1 MTKSIFLKRY
11 GLISFLVSFSCLFVP
26 KLHAQVTTRLP
37 FITFDIN
44 NGLSQGYVKNII
56 QDKKGF
62 LWFSTNDGLN
72 RYDGYSFTVFH
83 HDANDPASLA
93 DDELTFVFEDSNER
107 LWIATRNQGMELFDR
122 KSQTFFHYPNVG
134 KQSAYANEINNITED
149 KTGHIWLSSAL
160 GLYRATIGSD
170 PGNSPDQKRKKGP
183 YVKFT
188 CIIANPSTEMFNH
201 KRIWIDHEGKLFI
214 FSPEKI
220 YQLVEKSKNPGKF
233 HLEERY
239 HFPKLAVG
247 TERNINIL
255 EDTLAHCYL
264 LHVGQDVLMSRG
276 YNWNS
281 FRRIGGNPDNI
292 QNWLI
297 DRQHRLWIGTQ
308 EKLIRIQFP
317 EFSKEYIETNDRS
330 QIPTLKNITCL
341 FQDRT
346 GVIWIGTNG
355 LGMLKYQPDIE
366 LFHHS
371 LPNQIVYWMF
381 LGENNK
387 VILDQKLGQGSS
399 VLSFYR
405 KHLSGIKKYDRAKTL
420 TLLKKTPT
428 IYTYYSSLP
437 KYTLKETKNSN
448 IPVITTM
455 NCDRSSPI
463 RKDSKNTTWIAGE
476 TGLIKI
482 LPNGQIKG
490 FPYPVPA
497 AKELFEFVHAM
508 IIDKGGHIWLGT
520 AKGLL
525 NFNPTTEKFIYYHH
539 RPEDSVSLNFD
550 VVYTLCNDPTYYDKY
565 LWIGTKGGGL
575 NRLDKAT
582 GKFAH
587 YTTTDGLPNNV
598 VYGILPDNDGNL
610 WLSTN
615 KGLSKFNPVRKTFR
629 NFTVG
634 DGLQSNEF
642 NRYAYVKLTDG
653 TLVFGGMQGIN
664 YFNPGEIKEL
674 AAPKVQITDFR
685 LSNQTLN
692 LKDPKS
698 PLKSDIIYSDQITFS
713 SAHNVFTIRYAA
725 MDYRKQESVQYR
737 YRLEGFDKDWS
748 FPQTAHEATYTNL
761 DPGQYRFVVE
771 GSNTEGIWGK
781 YETALVIT
789 ITPMWYQTFL
799 FRIIVCLS
807 ILGLIYYFYTYR
819 LKQALQIQH
828 MRNHIAKDLHD
839 EIGSSLSTISIYTR
853 VARQQLDLKKNPAEL
868 LEKISQ
874 NTQTTMEA
882 MSDIIWSTQTE
893 NDGVENVVS
902 RLREHATELLE
913 AQGYQIIFNCDNRI
927 NEMVLNMQQRRDLY
941 LIGKEAINNIA
952 KYAFG
957 NCVLIALTT
966 EKGYLKLVVQD
977 DGKGF
982 DMANVPKGNGF
993 RNMNTRA
1000 IEQKGVLKVNSSIG
1014 KGTIIEVI
1022 FKLL

>member
-1 MTKSIFLKRY
+1 MTKSIFQKRY
-11 GLISFLVSFSCLFVP
+11 SLISFLVYFSCLFLP
-26 KLHAQVTTRLP
+26 KLHAQVITKLP

-72 RYDGYSFTVFH
+72 RYDGYNFTVFH
-83 HDANDPASLA
+83 HDANDPTSLA

-107 LWIATRNQGMELFDR
+107 LWIATRNQGVELFDR

-134 KQSAYANEINNITED
+134 KQSAYANEIYNITED

-170 PGNSPDQKRKKGP
+170 PGNPPNQKRKKSP
-183 YVKFT
+183 FVKFT
-188 CIIANPSTEMFNH
+188 SIITNSSTEMFNH
-201 KRIWIDHEGKLFI
+201 KRIWIDHDGRLFI

-220 YQLVEKSKNPGKF
+220 YQLIEKSRNSDKF

-247 TERNINIL
+247 KKRNINIL

-264 LHVGQDVLMSRG
+264 LHVGQGVLMSRG

-281 FRRIGGNPDNI
+281 FRKIGDYPDNI
-292 QNWLI
+292 ENWLI
-297 DRQHRLWIGTQ
+297 DRKHRLWISTN
-308 EKLIRIQFP
+308 ERLIRIQFP
-317 EFSKEYIETNDRS
+317 EFAKEYIETNNRS

-341 FQDRT
+341 LQDRT

-371 LPNQIVYWMF
+371 FPNQIVYWMF
-381 LGENNK
+381 LGEENE
-387 VILDQKLGQGSS
+387 VIIDQKLGQGSS
-399 VLSFYR
+399 VLSFHR
-405 KHLSGIKKYDRAKTL
+405 KHLSGFKKFDRAKTL
-420 TLLKKTPT
+420 TLLKKTST

-437 KYTLKETKNSN
+437 QYTSQETKNNNDS
-448 IPVITTM
+448 IITTM
-455 NCDRSSPI
+455 NCDKSSPI

-482 LPNGQIKG
+482 LPDGKIKG

-508 IIDKGGHIWLGT
+508 IVDKGDHIWLGT

-525 NFNPTTEKFIYYHH
+525 NFNPTTEKFFYYHH
-539 RPEDSVSLNFD
+539 RSEDPVSLNFD
-550 VVYTLCNDPTYYDKY
+550 VVYTLCNDPTDQDKY

-575 NRLDKAT
+575 NRLDKST
-582 GKFAH
+582 GKFIS
-587 YTTTDGLPNNV
+587 YTTDNGLPNNV
-598 VYGILPDNDGNL
+598 VYGILTDNDGNL

-634 DGLQSNEF
+634 DGVQSNEF

-664 YFNPGEIKEL
+664 YFNPRDIKEL

-685 LSNQTLN
+685 LSNQALD

-713 SAHNVFTIRYAA
+713 SARNVFTIGFAA
-725 MDYRKQESVQYR
+725 MDYRKRESVQYR

-748 FPQTAHEATYTNL
+748 PAQTAHEATYTNL
-761 DPGQYRFVVE
+761 DPGKYRFVVE

-781 YETALVIT
+781 YETALLIT
-789 ITPMWYQTFL
+789 ITPVWYQTFL
-799 FRIIVCLS
+799 FRIIVCLI

-839 EIGSSLSTISIYTR
+839 EIGSSLSTISIYSK
-853 VARQQLDLKKNPAEL
+853 VARQQLDLKKDPVEL

-874 NTQTTMEA
+874 NTQSTMEA
-882 MSDIIWSTQTE
+882 MSDIIWSTQTN
-893 NDGVENVVS
+893 NDGLENVVS

-913 AQGYQIIFNCDNRI
+913 AQGYRTTFTCDTRI
-927 NEMVLNMQQRRDLY
+927 NGMVLNMQQRRDLF

-957 NCVLIALTT
+957 QCVYIALTT
-966 EKGYLKLVVQD
+966 EKNYLKLTVQD
-977 DGKGF
+977 DGQGF
-982 DMANVPKGNGF
+982 DMNQVAKGNGF
-993 RNMNTRA
+993 KNMQTRA
-1000 IEQKGVLKVNSSIG
+1000 TDQKGVLKIYSNVG
-1014 KGTIIEVI
+1014 KGTKIEATLKFV
-1022 FKLL
+1022 